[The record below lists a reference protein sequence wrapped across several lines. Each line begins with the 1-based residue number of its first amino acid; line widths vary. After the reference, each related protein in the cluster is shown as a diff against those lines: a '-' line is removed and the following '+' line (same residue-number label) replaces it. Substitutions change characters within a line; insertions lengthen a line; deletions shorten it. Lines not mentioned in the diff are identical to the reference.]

1 MAAAV
6 IGALRVNLGLDS
18 ANFERGAKRVQSP
31 LASMRKQFLA
41 VAGVAAA
48 MGAALSA
55 AAIKGAQ
62 DIDRAAK
69 AARRLDSSITG
80 FRALELAADEAGVSL
95 SGMTNDIQTMNR
107 ELASIG
113 TSGNGARALEAL
125 GLSIDD
131 LEGKDAD
138 EKLAIIADQVQA
150 LGLSAG
156 ETTAILRDLGVRNR
170 EMALLVLG
178 GGDAIRAARGDIE
191 DYGLAISDVD
201 ASTIE
206 KANDRIGRL
215 GLITQ
220 YAGQQL
226 ALALVPAMGRLAEV
240 MTESLRAGGLLR
252 EVIDGLVGNL
262 DRLAAIVSVAV
273 LGFGTRYVAALLAA
287 RIATG
292 LFTGSMVALKLAIAR
307 TGIGLLIVG
316 AAELVVLFGRSASA
330 AEDFKTALDKVLGV
344 QNALTTATE
353 TFYNTVNRQNL
364 NAMLTA
370 AKNARD
376 VINAQLE
383 VARAELKAAS
393 FSTNFFGTSLGET
406 ERMAEARA
414 AIQKL
419 SGDLLEA
426 ESRLSAAE
434 NAANNFTT
442 TVTNQEIPN
451 GLNAASLEAGAL
463 AKNLEAAAA
472 AIAGVRAAAGNLGIN
487 TIGLNAQNQALQA
500 GNDLLDARASALIA
514 QRRAELEGALSGPDG
529 AANYARRQ
537 LEDYTN
543 AVNADT
549 EAQRLN
555 AKLRAKA
562 NQVRAGGGVAPSD
575 RLAEPLKDAEDGA
588 GALDEVNSSLD
599 AVSKGFDTFKSSV
612 ASAFEGLITG
622 ALSFKDALGSVLNSL
637 ANVFAQAAST
647 ALFSG
652 FKLPEFAN
660 GTNNAPGGM
669 ALVGERGPELVNLPR
684 GSQVRTASDTSR
696 MMGGVGGNATITIVA
711 PEGFSAQQQGEI
723 QGIAVNVTSQGISSY
738 DRTTLPGSVN
748 RINSDPRRRG

>member
-138 EKLAIIADQVQA
+138 EKLAIIADQVKS

-191 DYGLAISDVD
+191 SYGLAISDVD
-201 ASTIE
+201 ASNIE

-215 GLITQ
+215 GLISQ

-226 ALALVPAMGRLAEV
+226 ALALVPAMGRLAEA
-240 MTESLRAGGLLR
+240 MTESLREGGLLR
-252 EVIDGLVGNL
+252 AVIDGLADNIE
-262 DRLAAIVSVAV
+262 RLGTYLAVAV
-273 LGFGTRYVAALLAA
+273 TGFGVRYVGALLLA
-287 RIATG
+287 
-292 LFTGSMVALKLAIAR
+292 KLATASLSGALVFLRGALIR
-307 TGIGLLIVG
+307 TGIGALVVG
-316 AAELVVLFGRSASA
+316 AGELVFQFSKLVTAAGGFGNAMGLLKDVAIEVWERIGLGVDFVAESIKAMSANAAAWFTGAIRKMAGVLVKFTWVAADALNSLFGTELQGASA
-330 AEDFKTALDKVLGV
+330 IITQELGLAQKSAEAVGI
-344 QNALTTATE
+344 AA
-353 TFYNTVNRQNL
+353 
-364 NAMLTA
+364 TA
-370 AKNARD
+370 AA
-376 VINAQLE
+376 
-383 VARAELKAAS
+383 KAAADGFAS
-393 FSTNFFGTSLGET
+393 PLASIQALRDAMKEAKAET
-406 ERMAEARA
+406 D
-414 AIQKL
+414 
-419 SGDLLEA
+419 G
-426 ESRLSAAE
+426 
-434 NAANNFTT
+434 
-442 TVTNQEIPN
+442 
-451 GLNAASLEAGAL
+451 G
-463 AKNLEAAAA
+463 AAAA
-472 AIAGVRAAAGNLGIN
+472 A
-487 TIGLNAQNQALQA
+487 ALA
-500 GNDLLDARASALIA
+500 EALKA
-514 QRRAELEGALSGPDG
+514 
-529 AANYARRQ
+529 
-537 LEDYTN
+537 LEDG
-543 AVNADT
+543 
-549 EAQRLN
+549 
-555 AKLRAKA
+555 
-562 NQVRAGGGVAPSD
+562 AGGGGA
-575 RLAEPLKDAEDGA
+575 A

-599 AVSKGFDTFKSSV
+599 DVSSGFDTFKSSV
-612 ASAFEGLITG
+612 SSAFAGLITG
-622 ALSFKDALGSVLNSL
+622 ASSFKDALGSVLKSL

-652 FKLPEFAN
+652 FKLPEYAN

-684 GSQVRTASDTSR
+684 GAQVRTASDTSR

>member
-138 EKLAIIADQVQA
+138 EKLAIIADQVKS

-191 DYGLAISDVD
+191 SYGLAISDVD
-201 ASTIE
+201 ASNIE

-215 GLITQ
+215 GLISQ

-226 ALALVPAMGRLAEV
+226 ALALVPAMGRLAEA
-240 MTESLRAGGLLR
+240 MTESLREGGLLR
-252 EVIDGLVGNL
+252 AVIDGLADNIE
-262 DRLAAIVSVAV
+262 RLGTYLAVAV
-273 LGFGTRYVAALLAA
+273 TGFGVRYVGALLLA
-287 RIATG
+287 
-292 LFTGSMVALKLAIAR
+292 KLATASLSGALVFLRGALIR
-307 TGIGLLIVG
+307 TGIGALVVG
-316 AAELVVLFGRSASA
+316 AGELVFQFSKLVTAAGGFGNAMGLLKDVAIEVWERIGLGVDFVAESIKAMSANAAAWFTGAIRKMAGVLVKFTWVAADALNSLFGTELQGASA
-330 AEDFKTALDKVLGV
+330 IITQELGLAQKSAEAVGI
-344 QNALTTATE
+344 AA
-353 TFYNTVNRQNL
+353 
-364 NAMLTA
+364 TA
-370 AKNARD
+370 AA
-376 VINAQLE
+376 
-383 VARAELKAAS
+383 KAAADGFAS
-393 FSTNFFGTSLGET
+393 PLASIQALRDAMKEAKAET
-406 ERMAEARA
+406 D
-414 AIQKL
+414 
-419 SGDLLEA
+419 G
-426 ESRLSAAE
+426 
-434 NAANNFTT
+434 
-442 TVTNQEIPN
+442 
-451 GLNAASLEAGAL
+451 G
-463 AKNLEAAAA
+463 AAAA
-472 AIAGVRAAAGNLGIN
+472 A
-487 TIGLNAQNQALQA
+487 ALA
-500 GNDLLDARASALIA
+500 EALKA
-514 QRRAELEGALSGPDG
+514 
-529 AANYARRQ
+529 
-537 LEDYTN
+537 LEDG
-543 AVNADT
+543 
-549 EAQRLN
+549 
-555 AKLRAKA
+555 
-562 NQVRAGGGVAPSD
+562 AGGGGA
-575 RLAEPLKDAEDGA
+575 A

-599 AVSKGFDTFKSSV
+599 DVSSGFDTFKSSV
-612 ASAFEGLITG
+612 SSAFAGLITG
-622 ALSFKDALGSVLNSL
+622 ASSFKDALGSVLKSL
-637 ANVFAQAAST
+637 ANVFAQAASS
-647 ALFSG
+647 ALFG
-652 FKLPEFAN
+652 PNLLGGIIPGFAN

-684 GSQVRTASDTSR
+684 GAQVRTASDTAR
-696 MMGGVGGNATITIVA
+696 RMGGGRQQVDIRLHV
-711 PEGFSAQQQGEI
+711 PEGFTAEQMSQVQGV
-723 QGIAVNVTSQGISSY
+723 AVNVTSQGLSSY

>member
-138 EKLAIIADQVQA
+138 EKLAIIADQVKS

-191 DYGLAISDVD
+191 SYGLAISDVD
-201 ASTIE
+201 ASNIE

-215 GLITQ
+215 GLISQ

-226 ALALVPAMGRLAEV
+226 ALALVPAMGRLAEA
-240 MTESLRAGGLLR
+240 MTESLREGGLLR
-252 EVIDGLVGNL
+252 AVIDGLADNIE
-262 DRLAAIVSVAV
+262 RLGTYLAVAV
-273 LGFGTRYVAALLAA
+273 TGFGVRYVGALLLA
-287 RIATG
+287 
-292 LFTGSMVALKLAIAR
+292 KLATASLSGALVFLRGALIR
-307 TGIGLLIVG
+307 TGIGALVVG
-316 AAELVVLFGRSASA
+316 AGELVFQFSKLVTAAGGFGNAMGLLKDVAIEVWERIGLGVDFVAESIKAMSANAAAWFTGAIRKMAGVLVKFTWVAADALNSLFGTELQGASA
-330 AEDFKTALDKVLGV
+330 IITQELGLAQKSAEAVGI
-344 QNALTTATE
+344 AA
-353 TFYNTVNRQNL
+353 
-364 NAMLTA
+364 TA
-370 AKNARD
+370 AA
-376 VINAQLE
+376 
-383 VARAELKAAS
+383 KAAADGFAS
-393 FSTNFFGTSLGET
+393 PLASIQALRDAMKEAKAET
-406 ERMAEARA
+406 D
-414 AIQKL
+414 
-419 SGDLLEA
+419 G
-426 ESRLSAAE
+426 
-434 NAANNFTT
+434 
-442 TVTNQEIPN
+442 
-451 GLNAASLEAGAL
+451 G
-463 AKNLEAAAA
+463 AAAA
-472 AIAGVRAAAGNLGIN
+472 AA
-487 TIGLNAQNQALQA
+487 
-500 GNDLLDARASALIA
+500 
-514 QRRAELEGALSGPDG
+514 
-529 AANYARRQ
+529 
-537 LEDYTN
+537 
-543 AVNADT
+543 
-549 EAQRLN
+549 
-555 AKLRAKA
+555 
-562 NQVRAGGGVAPSD
+562 
-575 RLAEPLKDAEDGA
+575 LAEALKALEDGA
-588 GALDEVNSSLD
+588 GGGGAAGAVEELPKALDET
-599 AVSKGFDTFKSSV
+599 SKGFDTFKSSV

-622 ALSFKDALGSVLNSL
+622 ASSFKDALGSVLKSL
-637 ANVFAQAAST
+637 ANVFAQAASS
-647 ALFSG
+647 ALFG
-652 FKLPEFAN
+652 PNLLGGIIPGFAN

-684 GSQVRTASDTSR
+684 GAQVRTASDTSR